1 MEDYSVKEFF
11 DILKDFIEKHP
22 ECEDLP
28 IYCRTTN
35 DRNELVT
42 VGIDNP
48 ALGKDEFNDVCIL
61 I

>member
-28 IYCRTTN
+28 ILCRTCN
-35 DRNELVT
+35 DMGYFET
-42 VGIDNP
+42 VDCGMP
-48 ALGKDEFNDVCIL
+48 ELGKDEFGGVCVL
-61 I
+61 V